1 MHIVRI
7 GNSGMI
13 LKNYVNSQKEVSSN
27 TVTDLKIVRKQ
38 IDTNYSDYQDFKK
51 FIFLIFYQI
60 TDFIERTQVDQ
71 ITRN

>member
-1 MHIVRI
+1 
-7 GNSGMI
+7 MI
-13 LKNYVNSQKEVSSN
+13 LKNYVSSQKEVSSN

>member
-1 MHIVRI
+1 MRI

-13 LKNYVNSQKEVSSN
+13 LKNYVSSQKEVSSN

>member
-13 LKNYVNSQKEVSSN
+13 LKNYVSSQKEVSSN

>member
-38 IDTNYSDYQDFKK
+38 IDTNYSDYQDLKK

>member
-1 MHIVRI
+1 MRI

-27 TVTDLKIVRKQ
+27 TVTDLRIVRKQ

>member
-1 MHIVRI
+1 
-7 GNSGMI
+7 MI

>member
-1 MHIVRI
+1 
-7 GNSGMI
+7 MI

-60 TDFIERTQVDQ
+60 TDFIERTQVEQ

>member
-1 MHIVRI
+1 MRI

>member
-1 MHIVRI
+1 MRI
-7 GNSGMI
+7 GNSE
-13 LKNYVNSQKEVSSN
+13 NYVNSQKEVSSN